1 MKYIG
6 NRKRLNAN
14 QCNWKKTIA
23 EWLASKQPARTFCR
37 ERSLN
42 GSTFY
47 YWRSRFDPDYESRD
61 KRLRLRRTS
70 EPQAFIPVVVENPK
84 PLSPNRGIKFYYP
97 NGCFMVLE
105 EGCDLRWFQTI
116 VEATRTSLCS

>member
-6 NRKRLNAN
+6 DRKRLNAN

-37 ERSLN
+37 ERNLN

-47 YWRSRFDPDYESRD
+47 YWRARFDPDYQSRN
-61 KRLRLRRTS
+61 KRLRFRGS
-70 EPQAFIPVVVENPK
+70 PQAFIPVVVENPK
-84 PLSPNRGIKFYYP
+84 SPRSTGIKFYYP
-97 NGCFMVLE
+97 NGCFMLLE
-105 EGCDLRWFQTI
+105 EGCDLRLFQT
-116 VEATRTSLCS
+116 VFEATRTTLCS